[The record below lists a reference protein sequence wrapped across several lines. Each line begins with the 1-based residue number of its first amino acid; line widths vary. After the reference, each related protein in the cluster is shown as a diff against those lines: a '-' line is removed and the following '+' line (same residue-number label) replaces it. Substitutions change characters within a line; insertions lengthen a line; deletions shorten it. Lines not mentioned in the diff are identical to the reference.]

1 METSLSEPL
10 SLSESREAVNPA
22 SAAGKDIPVDRPY
35 AVLRFD
41 FRRRPGRS
49 PNEGLSRSPAQQRAD
64 EIQNVLQ
71 EAKAARVAAEEARWI
86 REKLAEPRDWKS
98 IVRHHLGAN
107 GDKVKCVYVD
117 IYVYIHIYMYMHIY
131 RLNMYIYV
139 HTCICIYVPIY
150 ICVYIYIYKYIYQYV
165 YQYV

>member
-22 SAAGKDIPVDRPY
+22 SAAGKDISVDRPDD
-35 AVLRFD
+35 VLRFD
-41 FRRRPGRS
+41 FSRRPGRS
-49 PNEGLSRSPAQQRAD
+49 DARTRGAPNEVVSRSPAQQRAD

-71 EAKAARVAAEEARWI
+71 EAKAASVAAEQAKWI
-86 REKLAEPRDWKS
+86 QEKLAEPRDWKS

-117 IYVYIHIYMYMHIY
+117 IYVYIH
-131 RLNMYIYV
+131 
-139 HTCICIYVPIY
+139 T
-150 ICVYIYIYKYIYQYV
+150 YIYIYILTYMYIYTYI
-165 YQYV
+165 YIYI